1 LKCKICSREAIK
13 HDFCAIHLRAYENVV
28 EKYQDWREALN
39 ISWNQYLL
47 DIQKNSLT
55 GAWAKEVAKYLIEEE
70 KEDVR

>member
-1 LKCKICSREAIK
+1 
-13 HDFCAIHLRAYENVV
+13 LRAYENVV